1 MDTERALAEFCTG
14 LDPAALPAT
23 VRERAELLLVDAIAC
38 ALTGRL
44 APPRPDWEAA
54 CRAAFGRGCATVVA
68 GPPLAPAGAVHL
80 NAFQITATTM
90 CDVYRPALCHVTP
103 EVVPVVLAVGEEVGA
118 SGARMLTAL
127 AAGLEVTARLGRSL
141 DYRAFRAAGWHAP
154 GILGPFGAA
163 AAAAVLLDLPAP
175 ALARAWGLALGQAG
189 GTFAA
194 IGSLGVKFHQANGAL
209 SGYLAA
215 RFAAAGIGGT
225 QNAWTHRD
233 GGLFAAYGGGEPDR
247 VTAALGEHWEL
258 LNVSMRRWPAA
269 SSLQSMVEAV
279 LELRCGDGLGAVER
293 LEVRLPPAGFALCA
307 DKGWP
312 DQGTALQSA
321 RWVAAVVLADGECWL
336 EQFAPDRLA
345 DPAVGAFARTRVT
358 VVADPALPDGAA
370 RVTAW
375 PSRAARP
382 ATGGGVT
389 AGRDD
394 PACAPSTGRGDD
406 PAGAVSIAG
415 RDDAPGDPSRPLG
428 RDEVL
433 GKLARA
439 AASEGRP
446 ERAERLRRLLA
457 ADWTAPELCERL
469 S

>member
-23 VRERAELLLVDAIAC
+23 VREQAELLLVDAIAC

-54 CRAAFGRGCATVVA
+54 CRAAFGPGEGSARSTVVA

-90 CDVYRPALCHVTP
+90 CDVYRPALCHITP

-118 SGARMLTAL
+118 PGDRVLTAL
-127 AAGLEVTARLGRSL
+127 AAGLEVTARLGRAL
-141 DYRAFRAAGWHAP
+141 DYRAFRATGWHAP

-225 QNAWTHRD
+225 EHAWTHGD

-247 VTAALGEHWEL
+247 VTAALGEQWEL

-279 LELRCGDGLGAVER
+279 LELRCGDVER

-358 VVADPALPDGAA
+358 VVSDPALPDGAA

-375 PSRAARP
+375 PS
-382 ATGGGVT
+382 G
-389 AGRDD
+389 
-394 PACAPSTGRGDD
+394 STG
-406 PAGAVSIAG
+406 G
-415 RDDAPGDPSRPLG
+415 RDDAPGDPPRPLG
-428 RDEVL
+428 RAEVF

-457 ADWTAPELCERL
+457 ADWTARDLCERL